1 MQAPLLDL
9 DQLESIG
16 AIGYDDYLD
25 LLGDVIR
32 DIPHHLGGIRAAIA
46 AGDSVNFRSR
56 VHAFRGI
63 ISYFGC
69 VALTS
74 RLAALEHQL
83 EVAPAQA
90 TAIHTELQDFW
101 DRSLA
106 AIKEWE
112 ISVPDFA
119 PK

>member
-9 DQLESIG
+9 DQLESFT

-25 LLGDVIR
+25 LLDDVLR
-32 DIPHHLGGIRAAIA
+32 DIPDHLEGIRVSIH
-46 AGDSVNFRSR
+46 AGNSADFRSR
-56 VHAFRGI
+56 AHAFRGM

-69 VALTS
+69 VALTD
-74 RLAALEHQL
+74 RLAGLEHQP

-90 TAIHTELQDFW
+90 DAIHTELKDLW
-101 DRSLA
+101 DRSFA
-106 AIKEWE
+106 AIKDWE